1 MLIQEWMS
9 TPAITIDPDEPMPK
23 AVNLMK
29 EKGIRM
35 LPVLK
40 NGELVGVLT
49 DTDIKRASPSDA
61 TLLEVHELLY
71 LLSRIK
77 VKEIMNKKPVTIPM
91 DFTVEEAAERLL
103 EHGISG
109 APVVDASGKVRGV
122 ITRADMFK
130 VLISL
135 SGLRHRGVQFAFEIE
150 DRPGSIKELTDLI
163 RSAGGRIASILG
175 SYDRAPAGYRHVY
188 IRAYDLDRSK
198 LGELTEALKKKA
210 KMLYLV
216 DHRENR
222 REIYI

>member
-1 MLIQEWMS
+1 MLIKEWMS

-61 TLLEVHELLY
+61 TLLEIHELLY
-71 LLSRIK
+71 LLARIK

-109 APVVDASGKVRGV
+109 APVVDAPGKVQGV

-135 SGLRHRGVQFAFEIE
+135 SGLQHRGVQFAFEIE

-175 SYDRAPAGYRHVY
+175 SYDRAPSGFRHVY
-188 IRAYDLDRSK
+188 IRAYDLDRST

-222 REIYI
+222 REIFI

>member
-1 MLIQEWMS
+1 MLVKEWMS
-9 TPAITIDPDEPMPK
+9 TPVITIDPEEPMPN

-29 EKGIRM
+29 DKGIRM

-40 NGELVGVLT
+40 KSQLVGVLS
-49 DTDIKRASPSDA
+49 DSDIKRASPSDA

-71 LLSRIK
+71 LLARVK
-77 VKEIMNKKPVTIPM
+77 VRDIMNKNPVTIPVH
-91 DFTVEEAAERLL
+91 FTVEEAAEKLL
-103 EHGISG
+103 THGISG
-109 APVVDASGKVRGV
+109 APVVDEKGNVVGV

-150 DRPGSIKELTDLI
+150 DRPGSIKELTDVI
-163 RSAGGRIASILG
+163 RAAGGRIASILG
-175 SYDRAPAGYRHVY
+175 TYDRAPTGYRHVY
-188 IRAYDLDRSK
+188 IRAYNLDRAG
-198 LGELTEALKKKA
+198 LEELKETLKKKA

-216 DHRENR
+216 DHRENK

>member
-1 MLIQEWMS
+1 MLIKEWMS
-9 TPAITIDPDEPMPK
+9 SPAVTIDPEETMPK

-29 EKGIRM
+29 DKGIRL

-40 NGELVGVLT
+40 QGRLVGVVT

-61 TLLEVHELLY
+61 TLLEIHELLY
-71 LLSRIK
+71 LLARIK
-77 VKEIMNKKPVTIPM
+77 VHDIMNKNPVTIPEN
-91 DFTVEEAAERLL
+91 FTVEEAAERLL

-109 APVVDASGKVRGV
+109 APVVDDAGNVVGV
-122 ITRADMFK
+122 ITRTDIFK

-150 DRPGSIKELTDLI
+150 DRPGSIKELTDVI
-163 RSAGGRIASILG
+163 RAAGGRIASILS

-188 IRAYDLDRSK
+188 IRAYDLDRATIE
-198 LGELTEALKKKA
+198 ELKDTLRKKA
-210 KMLYLV
+210 KMLYTV

-222 REIYI
+222 REIYF

>member
-1 MLIQEWMS
+1 MLIKEWMS
-9 TPAITIDPDEPMPK
+9 SPAITIDPEETMPR

-29 EKGIRM
+29 EKGIRL
-35 LPVLK
+35 LPVLQK
-40 NGELVGVLT
+40 GRLVGVLT
-49 DTDIKRASPSDA
+49 ESDIKRASPSDA
-61 TLLEVHELLY
+61 TLLEIHELLY
-71 LLSRIK
+71 LLARVK
-77 VKEIMNKKPVTIPM
+77 VQDIMNKNPVTIPV

-109 APVVDASGKVRGV
+109 APVVDDKGEVVGV
-122 ITRADMFK
+122 ITRADIFK

-163 RSAGGRIASILG
+163 RAAGGRIASILG
-175 SYDRAPAGYRHVY
+175 SYDRAPAGSRHVY
-188 IRAYDLDRSK
+188 IRAYNVERAGLA
-198 LGELTEALKKKA
+198 ELKEALKKKA
-210 KMLYLV
+210 KMLYMV